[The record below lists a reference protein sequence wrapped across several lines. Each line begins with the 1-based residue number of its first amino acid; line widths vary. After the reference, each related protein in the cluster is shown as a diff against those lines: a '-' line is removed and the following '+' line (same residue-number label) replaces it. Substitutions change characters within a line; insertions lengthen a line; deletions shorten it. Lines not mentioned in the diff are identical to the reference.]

1 MTQNESELINK
12 SRRALS
18 NGQNKK
24 PIEKLRLLCLAR
36 GATGIYGLGRIVLLD
51 DGIVTSNTQSLLSCD
66 APFKAFRRMDDDGN
80 KQLSLEEFIKGLKDT
95 GMDCSEEESTD
106 IFNEFDT
113 DGSGT
118 IDMSEFLIQLR
129 PPMNQAR
136 ISVIEQCFK
145 KLDKTGDG
153 VVTIDDLK
161 NVYSVKHHPL
171 YISGEESEENILKK
185 FLATFEVGGDVDAKV
200 THEEFM
206 NYYSG
211 ISASIDHDGYFD
223 LLLRQ
228 AYKL

>member
-1 MTQNESELINK
+1 MFSRISLKIANRPTSSMTQNESDLVNK
-12 SRRALS
+12 SRRALA
-18 NGQNKK
+18 NGKNKK

-36 GATGIYGLGRIVLLD
+36 GATGIYGLGR
-51 DGIVTSNTQSLLSCD
+51 
-66 APFKAFRRMDDDGN
+66 AFRRMDDDGN
-80 KQLSLEEFIKGLKDT
+80 KQLSLEEFIKGLDDT
-95 GMDCSEEESTD
+95 GMDCSVEESTD
-106 IFNEFDT
+106 IFNEFDA
-113 DGSGT
+113 DGSGS
-118 IDMSEFLIQLR
+118 IDMTEFLIQLR

-171 YISGEESEENILKK
+171 YVSGEATEETILKK
-185 FLATFEVGGDVDAKV
+185 FLSTFEEGGDVDAKV
-200 THEEFM
+200 THEEFL

-228 AYKL
+228 SYKL